1 MKIQLNTDHNIQGDE
16 SLVRHAEQAVH
27 DALGRFGDRIT
38 RVEVHVRDNNAGK
51 AGGSDKHCLM
61 EARLENMQPVS
72 ASDEADLVA
81 AAVTGAASKLQR
93 VLETT
98 LGKKGH

>member
-1 MKIQLNTDHNIQGDE
+1 MKIQLNTDHHIQGDE
-16 SLVRHAEQAVH
+16 SLVRHTEQAVH

-38 RVEVHVRDNNAGK
+38 RVEVHVRDNNAAK
-51 AGGSDKHCLM
+51 EGGNDKHCMM

-72 ASDEADLVA
+72 ASDDADHVA
-81 AAVTGAASKLQR
+81 TAVNGAARKLQR

-98 LGKKGH
+98 LGKLRH